1 MDRRLWWLAAAVP
14 AAVLGATVFPPLTL
28 AAAVAVPAASIA
40 WALQGRMTLWAAAL
54 APGAVAVAAAAPEG
68 LSAFGATILAGPVV
82 ARLRAAGWSPAR
94 SLVGGAGPLA
104 AWTLGLAIS
113 GFDPFPED
121 AAEMIA
127 EFWREGDIPPERLAE
142 IQASSEAALQVLR
155 RTWVASEV
163 VWFWVTLAAA
173 WWLLG
178 RWNLRAGHPGQGELA
193 RFDVPDAW
201 VGVLIAGLAA
211 VLLGGRAEAVGTV
224 GWNLVLASGFVFT
237 VRGTGV
243 QVFWMARAGWKAPV
257 RGLVI
262 GAGILLALPMFLAL
276 SAGLGLFD
284 AWFDFRRI
292 RVTPSPE
299 SPDR

>member
-1 MDRRLWWLAAAVP
+1 MDRRLGWLAAVVP
-14 AAVLGATVFPPLTL
+14 AAVVGSAAFPPLTL
-28 AAAVAVPAASIA
+28 VAAVAVPAASIA
-40 WALQGRMTLWAAAL
+40 WALAGRMLGWAAAMV
-54 APGAVAVAAAAPEG
+54 PGAVAVAVAAPEG
-68 LSAFGATILAGPVV
+68 LTAYGATVLAGPVI

-94 SLVGGAGPLA
+94 SLVGGTGPLA
-104 AWTLGLAIS
+104 AWTLGLAVS

-121 AAEMIA
+121 AAQVLA
-127 EFWREGDIPPERLAE
+127 EFWREGQIPPERLAE
-142 IQASSEAALQVLR
+142 IQASSEAALDVLR

-178 RWNLRAGHPGQGELA
+178 RWDLRAGHPGQGELA

-211 VLLGGRAEAVGTV
+211 VLLGGRAGAAGTV

-237 VRGTGV
+237 VRGIGIES
-243 QVFWMARAGWKAPV
+243 FWMARAGWKAPV
-257 RGLVI
+257 RGLML
-262 GAGILLALPMFLAL
+262 GAGLLLALPMFLAL
-276 SAGLGLFD
+276 AVGLGLFD

-292 RVTPSPE
+292 RVTQ
-299 SPDR
+299 SPDAPDR